1 MSDCE
6 CSNDY
11 DSVTGENHLD
21 ECDECFYARKYGPN
35 WLADRAA
42 AAAAAAAKKDAYRT
56 DLLRCLAIFPSSG
69 SMDIK
74 MPVLLEICICLL
86 ELSDFIAANPSVRGT
101 LMDLIL
107 TCHSEGIE
115 DLFRFLSGYFED
127 LKKRPDYVA

>member
-21 ECDECFYARKYGPN
+21 ECDECYYSRKYGPD

-42 AAAAAAAKKDAYRT
+42 AEAKKDAQRT
-56 DLLRCLAIFPSSG
+56 DLLRCMAIFPSSG
-69 SMDIK
+69 SIDQKFPI
-74 MPVLLEICICLL
+74 LLQICICLIAL
-86 ELSDFIAANPSVRGT
+86 PDFIAANPSVRGT

-107 TCHSEGIE
+107 TCESEGIE

-127 LKKRPDYVA
+127 LKKRTDYVA